1 MKMRLGI
8 VNAASVLGL
17 LLAGAVAA
25 SAADDLL
32 LPQTKLR
39 LTVVQWNPAKGDYQ
53 SWQGLGG
60 EFVISQSGTL
70 QLPMI
75 GQIGAAGRDSI
86 ALANEISSRLQARMG
101 LIDKPDATVEILEYP
116 PVYVVGDVTTPGEY
130 RFRSGLTVLQ
140 ALALSGG
147 PLREAKESSE
157 DQIRIVGEL
166 RDIRIDILHTKARIV
181 RLDAEMAEASELVFP
196 ATQPGDADAAL
207 GADVEAQERI
217 IFEARIKERERQ
229 AKSLEE
235 LRQLLR
241 AEIGVLEQKVKAANI
256 GVENAREELKNVNV
270 LVEKGIAIASRRS
283 ELEQRLASY
292 QAESLDQVTAIMRAR
307 QSITEATR
315 NLDGLEDNHRT
326 EVAATLQQE
335 QVNLEKLMLRQDV
348 SQKLLLESL
357 ASAAPFAKDPAAL
370 EFVLTRYNDG
380 KTTEIAATD
389 STQLMPGDVV
399 TVRLKAAPAAAAAA
413 DVSATTASLP
423 TTGEALEASR

>member
-1 MKMRLGI
+1 
-8 VNAASVLGL
+8 
-17 LLAGAVAA
+17 
-25 SAADDLL
+25 
-32 LPQTKLR
+32 LR
-39 LTVVQWNPAKGDYQ
+39 
-53 SWQGLGG
+53 S
-60 EFVISQSGTL
+60 
-70 QLPMI
+70 
-75 GQIGAAGRDSI
+75 
-86 ALANEISSRLQARMG
+86 
-101 LIDKPDATVEILEYP
+101 
-116 PVYVVGDVTTPGEY
+116 
-130 RFRSGLTVLQ
+130 
-140 ALALSGG
+140 
-147 PLREAKESSE
+147 
-157 DQIRIVGEL
+157 
-166 RDIRIDILHTKARIV
+166 IRIDILHTKARIV
-181 RLDAEMAEASELVFP
+181 RLGAEMAGASELVFP

-207 GADVEAQERI
+207 EAGAEAQERI

-229 AKSLEE
+229 AKSLDE

-241 AEIGVLEQKVKAANI
+241 AEIGVLEQKVKAADI
-256 GVENAREELKNVNV
+256 GVENAREELKNVSV

-335 QVNLEKLMLRQDV
+335 QANLEKLVLRQDV

-357 ASAAPFAKDPAAL
+357 ASAAPSANDPAAL
-370 EFVLTRYNDG
+370 EFVLTRYHDG

-399 TVRLKAAPAAAAAA
+399 TVRLKAAPATAAAA

>member
-1 MKMRLGI
+1 
-8 VNAASVLGL
+8 
-17 LLAGAVAA
+17 
-25 SAADDLL
+25 
-32 LPQTKLR
+32 
-39 LTVVQWNPAKGDYQ
+39 
-53 SWQGLGG
+53 
-60 EFVISQSGTL
+60 
-70 QLPMI
+70 MI
-75 GQIGAAGRDSI
+75 GQIGAAGRDST

-283 ELEQRLASY
+283 ELEQRLAGY

-370 EFVLTRYNDG
+370 EFVLTRYDDG

-423 TTGEALEASR
+423 TTGEALEANR

>member
-357 ASAAPFAKDPAAL
+357 ASAAPFAKNPAAL